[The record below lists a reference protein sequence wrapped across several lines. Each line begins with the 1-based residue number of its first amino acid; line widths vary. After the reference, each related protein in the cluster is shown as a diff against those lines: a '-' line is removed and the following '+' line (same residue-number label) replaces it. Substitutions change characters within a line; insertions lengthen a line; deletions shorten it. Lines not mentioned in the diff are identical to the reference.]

1 MANDDSGLTFHALFP
16 SSSFSLLCSSNSS
29 SLWHLAGW
37 PACLLTGW
45 RIVATTAQLNVGEAG
60 EVLITKQQ
68 AASLLHKECG
78 GLGVGQEVT
87 RLTGQPFNYA
97 VKHGQRPGSA
107 ATAGGAAEAA
117 VKPGTSKVIATAER
131 WKGRSTTT
139 IPKGGREAWGFAKA
153 SEKMKT
159 SCQGTWQKLFA

>member
-1 MANDDSGLTFHALFP
+1 MEKAATTFWRTLTNFKCGKWRFCPDIPRTLP
-16 SSSFSLLCSSNSS
+16 LLYSLLCSSNSS

-78 GLGVGQEVT
+78 GLGVAQEVA

-107 ATAGGAAEAA
+107 TAAGGAAEAA

-139 IPKGGREAWGFAKA
+139 IAKRGREGVGF
-153 SEKMKT
+153 
-159 SCQGTWQKLFA
+159 C